1 MARMFTDGLTLV
13 VGAFLVLQVVAC
25 GDKDDTDKDTGPTIQ
40 NTAPTVSGV
49 VISPTTAYTNDTLT
63 ASASVEDADGDSLTV
78 SYDWYVDGTLAQS
91 GAIATL
97 SGATAFDKDEAVEV
111 TLTVDDGT
119 DSASASSSA
128 LTISNTAPTAPVVS
142 IDPEEP
148 QAGADDL
155 VCLIDTDST
164 DDDGDSISY
173 SIEWDVDGTTWTGS
187 TYTTYETD
195 DTIDGADTDAE
206 EEWTCTVT
214 PNDGDEDGDSA
225 STSVTIPLCPDE
237 AWDWDNDGGD
247 DVCLEPVLFA
257 PLNSSGEDISPSPH
271 SVTNHGT
278 ITGATDRCGTSNA
291 AMDFD
296 GSSYLSFPD
305 SSDFAFGS
313 GDYTISL
320 WAKSNQTS
328 NQAMVGQW
336 QTCIWC
342 GGGSDDG
349 FVLTHSDPYN
359 TGVQVTYTTTP
370 NSISDAHLQGN
381 TTMTTDWHHIVVV
394 AESGTTDIFFDGVS
408 IASSAQGSVWNSSY
422 LLTIGAIN
430 DGSATWDGQLDDLSI
445 WPDALST
452 TEIAALYAADC
463 WDDADG
469 DGFATDVDCDDYDE
483 TLVDGLCY
491 AEVSAGRYHSCVL
504 GGSGAIECWGRDNHG
519 QVSDAPTGSGYTAV
533 SGGYDHNCALD
544 SAGGIECWGND
555 DYDQVSD
562 TP

>member
-25 GDKDDTDKDTGPTIQ
+25 GDKDGTDKDTGPTIQ

-155 VCLIDTDST
+155 ICLIDTSSS
-164 DDDGDSISY
+164 DDDADSISY

-225 STSVTIPLCPDE
+225 SASVEIEASQASCLAILESGGSTGDGVYEIHIDDDSDNAIDVYCDMTSDDRGWTMVASAVSGETDFV
-237 AWDWDNDGGD
+237 WNDDAALNEGDSGD
-247 DVCLEPVLFA
+247 DSAHWHLSA
-257 PLNSSGEDISPSPH
+257 DDI
-271 SVTNHGT
+271 T
-278 ITGATDRCGTSNA
+278 
-291 AMDFD
+291 
-296 GSSYLSFPD
+296 
-305 SSDFAFGS
+305 
-313 GDYTISL
+313 
-320 WAKSNQTS
+320 
-328 NQAMVGQW
+328 
-336 QTCIWC
+336 
-342 GGGSDDG
+342 
-349 FVLTHSDPYN
+349 
-359 TGVQVTYTTTP
+359 
-370 NSISDAHLQGN
+370 
-381 TTMTTDWHHIVVV
+381 
-394 AESGTTDIFFDGVS
+394 S
-408 IASSAQGSVWNSSY
+408 IASEGEYRAGCGGNDPSNYWTGVSTYTWSAEASASTCYSEYDLQGTSY
-422 LLTIGAIN
+422 PTSWQPTYHLGVVCVGKTTTSHGDN
-430 DGSATWDGQLDDLSI
+430 GYSHVTPWYCDGSH
-445 WPDALST
+445 T
-452 TEIAALYAADC
+452 TGMIVWA
-463 WDDADG
+463 
-469 DGFATDVDCDDYDE
+469 
-483 TLVDGLCY
+483 
-491 AEVSAGRYHSCVL
+491 R
-504 GGSGAIECWGRDNHG
+504 
-519 QVSDAPTGSGYTAV
+519 
-533 SGGYDHNCALD
+533 
-544 SAGGIECWGND
+544 
-555 DYDQVSD
+555 
-562 TP
+562 